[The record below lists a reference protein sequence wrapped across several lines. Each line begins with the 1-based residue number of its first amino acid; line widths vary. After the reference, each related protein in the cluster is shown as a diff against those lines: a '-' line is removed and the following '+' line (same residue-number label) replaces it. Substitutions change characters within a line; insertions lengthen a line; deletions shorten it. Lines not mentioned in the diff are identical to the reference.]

1 MSVIAPLGRYI
12 PVGACSMLPLYVLRV
27 LNHVSFIPNSPPR
40 TIFVVYFVNAEEF
53 F

>member
-1 MSVIAPLGRYI
+1 
-12 PVGACSMLPLYVLRV
+12 MLSSESDSCKTL
-27 LNHVSFIPNSPPR
+27 LNMNGNSFKLVNSPPR